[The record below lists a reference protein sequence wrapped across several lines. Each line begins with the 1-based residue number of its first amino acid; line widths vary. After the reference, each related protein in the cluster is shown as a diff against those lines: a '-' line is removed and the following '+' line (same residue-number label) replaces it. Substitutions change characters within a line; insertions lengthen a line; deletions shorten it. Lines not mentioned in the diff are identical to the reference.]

1 MKTKISH
8 IPTAVL
14 ALILSG
20 TGLPAQCQTVS
31 SISTQGGDDFQ
42 HLVITGNNDKVNAQ
56 YLYMSGMNAK
66 WTTGVYQWFFNPA
79 NLPAN
84 ISQDS
89 VLAAMKTAA
98 ARWEQMCNIT
108 IQYMGTTAV
117 LGNQNVTYAPNDGV
131 NVWGFQPLA
140 PSINQFAGWT
150 PVSSRSDGVIL
161 DADIILNSNMPWTLD
176 MVDST
181 MTHEIGHGIGL
192 AHSNVAASIMFANPY
207 HDGQYIRTLRGDD
220 AQGCASLYGA
230 SPMAMVNRTMN
241 WAESAYSSLL
251 KSGPAPD
258 GSYEGYLYRYYPQSN
273 NYTGYKN
280 GNAYFMG
287 PDGNI
292 QNLGPLSGYTSQVT
306 AAGF

>member
-1 MKTKISH
+1 MKKQSSQFAANTL
-8 IPTAVL
+8 VL
-14 ALILSG
+14 CLAIGAASTYAQSG
-20 TGLPAQCQTVS
+20 PA
-31 SISTQGGDDFQ
+31 ISTTGGQDFQ
-42 HLVITGNNDKVNAQ
+42 NRVEFAESGKVGPQ
-56 YLYMSGMNAK
+56 YLYMYGMNAK

-79 NLPAN
+79 NVPAS
-84 ISQDS
+84 ISQDG

-117 LGNQNVTYAPNDGV
+117 LGNQNVPYAPDDGV

-140 PSINQFAGWT
+140 ASINQFSGWT
-150 PVSSRSDGVIL
+150 PVVSSSDGTIRG
-161 DADIILNSNMPWTLD
+161 ADIILNSNMPWTLD
-176 MVDST
+176 VVEAT

-192 AHSNVAASIMFANPY
+192 AHSNVASAIMFANPY
-207 HDGQYIRTLRGDD
+207 HDAQYIRTLRGDD

-251 KSGPAPD
+251 KSGPAPN
-258 GSYEGYLYRYYPQSN
+258 GSYQGYLYRYYPQSN
-273 NYTGYKN
+273 NYTGYKD

-292 QNLGPLSGYTSQVT
+292 QNLGPMSGYTDQVT